1 MQRQQ
6 QRLTSN
12 FSATSTTNSKGERE
26 VRQQESFSVL
36 HGTVA
41 TDIGNRRG
49 PLQQS
54 PAKPFTVASETER
67 VRAKLTALSR
77 GKPQVSLDRC
87 TADRAPDAHLRSLA
101 WEVDLECLGRDFRNW
116 ATEATT
122 QRQEYDI
129 WRAKYLGSDEMRER
143 DSVELGNQADSAE
156 SHLDPAFQHIPIR
169 KIIIE
174 DVNRTLSENEL
185 FGRDDIKCILKRVL
199 YVYARLNPSIGYA
212 QGMNEILAPILYV
225 LHRDATYVAE
235 HLAGCGEEEDARVA
249 LMEGEYIRARTP
261 ADLADWEV
269 RGVARCLCRL
279 DALENDAFR
288 LFSRVMRTVGPWF
301 HTPKINDEKYANAY
315 ETEII
320 TKCTRTNELLR
331 MRDPMVYNQ
340 LKSMDV
346 DPETYL
352 PKWIKILFAQMFPL
366 ESLLQVWDALFATGI
381 ASEPYDLVDHICVT
395 LLVLIRT
402 SCIIIFK

>member
-1 MQRQQ
+1 M
-6 QRLTSN
+6 N
-12 FSATSTTNSKGERE
+12 AVNSKGERE

-36 HGTVA
+36 HGIVA
-41 TDIGNRRG
+41 TDIGSRRG
-49 PLQQS
+49 FLQQS
-54 PAKPFTVASETER
+54 PPGTPTTSSETER
-67 VRAKLTALSR
+67 TRAKLAALSEGR
-77 GKPQVSLDRC
+77 PRVSLDRC
-87 TADRAPDAHLRSLA
+87 TADPAPAAHLRSLE
-101 WEVDLECLGRDFRNW
+101 WEVNLGCLGDDFHNW
-116 ATEATT
+116 AAEATT

-129 WRAKYLGSDEMRER
+129 WRAKYLGADEMKER
-143 DSVELGNQADSAE
+143 DSVELGNLADTAE
-156 SHLDPAFQHIPIR
+156 SYLCPAFQHTQIR

-174 DVNRTLSENEL
+174 DVNRTLSDNEL

-212 QGMNEILAPILYV
+212 QGMNEVLAPIVYV
-225 LHRDATYVAE
+225 LHRDAAYVAE
-235 HLAGCGEEEDARVA
+235 HLTGCGEEEDARVA
-249 LMEGEYIRARTP
+249 LMEGEYIRAKTP

-269 RGVARCLCRL
+269 RGVVRCLCRM

-288 LFSRVMRTVGPWF
+288 VFSKVMRTVGPWF
-301 HTPKINDEKYANAY
+301 HSPKNSDEKYANAY

-331 MRDPMVYNQ
+331 IRDPMVYHQ

-352 PKWIKILFAQMFPL
+352 PKWIKILFAQMFSL
-366 ESLLQVWDALFATGI
+366 ENLLQVWDALFATGI

-395 LLVLIRT
+395 LLTLIRT
-402 SCIIIFK
+402 SCIIILLYFLLS